1 MEHLNSYVLI
11 IIFSATIIVS
21 YFYNLYAKKSGI
33 PSVLLLI
40 LTGMLINF
48 GFFISESTSPNLFSI
63 LKILGVVGLA
73 LIVLEAALDL
83 RLIKEKAGMIFK
95 SLSVAVLGL
104 FTTSYIGALVLCFA
118 LEMTMVEA
126 LLFTI
131 PLSILSSAI
140 ILPSIDSLN
149 DSKREFMVYESTFSD
164 ILGIVLFYSLL
175 SFLGPDSKSEI
186 YGEVFGNLLFTL
198 IFSVFVSYI
207 LIYLFQNI
215 KGHDKLFLLI
225 SILLLLYAVGKLF
238 HLSSL
243 IIILIFG
250 VILNNYKLFFAG
262 GLSKLIAEEKVES
275 VLSDFKVVTGE
286 SAFVVRTF
294 FFIIFGWSVSLG
306 SMFNLK
312 TIAIGIVL
320 LFIIYI
326 VRAICLFIF
335 NGKHIFPQLFLAPRG
350 LITILLFF
358 AIPDELTQKHDFN
371 GVLLFII
378 LASCLI
384 MTWSLIKY
392 KKENN
397 LTKKTEF
404 LKSTLDA
411 DSDNDLEP
419 EVPDTIDQEIEEK
432 NI

>member
-118 LEMTMVEA
+118 LVMTMVEA

-149 DSKREFMVYESTFSD
+149 DIKREFMV
-164 ILGIVLFYSLL
+164 
-175 SFLGPDSKSEI
+175 
-186 YGEVFGNLLFTL
+186 
-198 IFSVFVSYI
+198 
-207 LIYLFQNI
+207 
-215 KGHDKLFLLI
+215 
-225 SILLLLYAVGKLF
+225 
-238 HLSSL
+238 
-243 IIILIFG
+243 
-250 VILNNYKLFFAG
+250 
-262 GLSKLIAEEKVES
+262 
-275 VLSDFKVVTGE
+275 
-286 SAFVVRTF
+286 
-294 FFIIFGWSVSLG
+294 
-306 SMFNLK
+306 
-312 TIAIGIVL
+312 
-320 LFIIYI
+320 
-326 VRAICLFIF
+326 
-335 NGKHIFPQLFLAPRG
+335 
-350 LITILLFF
+350 
-358 AIPDELTQKHDFN
+358 
-371 GVLLFII
+371 
-378 LASCLI
+378 
-384 MTWSLIKY
+384 
-392 KKENN
+392 
-397 LTKKTEF
+397 
-404 LKSTLDA
+404 
-411 DSDNDLEP
+411 
-419 EVPDTIDQEIEEK
+419 
-432 NI
+432 